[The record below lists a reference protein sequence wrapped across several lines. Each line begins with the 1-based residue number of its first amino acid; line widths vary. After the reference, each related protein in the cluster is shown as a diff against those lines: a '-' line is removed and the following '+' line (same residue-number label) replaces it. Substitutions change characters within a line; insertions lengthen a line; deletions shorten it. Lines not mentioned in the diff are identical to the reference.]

1 MDCEASKLSTLVKYN
16 SFPYMGSN
24 TFLFFFVLKF
34 TDPEYK
40 KFLETY
46 CVEEEKTSASP
57 ETLLGDIEAKTRE
70 LIGLFC

>member
-1 MDCEASKLSTLVKYN
+1 
-16 SFPYMGSN
+16 MGSN